1 MPNVSKIAFL
11 IASFCG
17 ILLSLFTFIFYQQVY
32 LGIVLGISIFVAVNT
47 AIFTGMI
54 IPYLFNKLKMDP
66 ALCSGPLATVIQDIL
81 SVVIYFGVANL
92 LL

>member
-1 MPNVSKIAFL
+1 M
-11 IASFCG
+11 
-17 ILLSLFTFIFYQQVY
+17 
-32 LGIVLGISIFVAVNT
+32 GISIFVAVNT